1 MATMTELREEEE
13 VVQRRGGMHS
23 VLILFLVVVVLMV
36 LLLIGYA
43 GLHITVDRNVVATA
57 QPIAASTVARVGAL
71 TQATT
76 PPVVFATP
84 VVVAT
89 APALMSPTIPVIVS
103 STDRPITVIPA
114 AGFAVVTVTA
124 SDGVTIRSQPSIAS
138 VAAGQAAVGSDLTVI
153 GADVLDPNS
162 TSRWIH
168 IRVGNIEGFV
178 RSDLVNEPHAA

>member
-13 VVQRRGGMHS
+13 IVQKRSGMHS
-23 VLILFLVVVVLMV
+23 ALILFLVLVVLIV

-57 QPIAASTVARVGAL
+57 QPIAASTVARVGGL

-76 PPVVFATP
+76 PPVIL
-84 VVVAT
+84 AT
-89 APALMSPTIPVIVS
+89 APALVSPTIPVLVS

-114 AGFAVVTVTA
+114 SGFAVVTVTA
-124 SDGVTIRSQPSIAS
+124 SDGVTIRSQPTMTS

-168 IRVGNIEGFV
+168 VRVGSVEGFV
-178 RSDLVNEPHAA
+178 RGDLVNEPHAV

>member
-1 MATMTELREEEE
+1 MATMTKLREEEE
-13 VVQRRGGMHS
+13 IVHKRSRMHS
-23 VLILFLVVVVLMV
+23 ALILFLVLVVLIV

-57 QPIAASTVARVGAL
+57 HPVAASTVARVGAL

-76 PPVVFATP
+76 PPLVLATTP
-84 VVVAT
+84 T
-89 APALMSPTIPVIVS
+89 LMSPTLPVVIS

-114 AGFAVVTVTA
+114 SGFAVVTVTA
-124 SDGVTIRSQPSIAS
+124 SDGVTIRSQPTTTS
-138 VAAGQAAVGSDLTVI
+138 VATGQATVGSDLTVI

-168 IRVGNIEGFV
+168 VRAGSIEGFV
-178 RSDLVNEPHAA
+178 RGDLVNEPHAI